1 MKTTAI
7 IAEFNP
13 FHNGHKYLLEQAR
26 QITDADRIVVIMSG
40 NYVQRGGP
48 AFLDKFTRTK
58 MALLNGADVVLE
70 LPFCYSMAKASH
82 FAHGAISI
90 LNSLGCIDYLCFG
103 CENKTLSFLESL
115 ADISLEEPPLYKNT
129 LQQNLRSGISFSHAK
144 ELAMMEYLR
153 SNQDQMADLQL
164 SDEDLS
170 KCLRSPNNILAIEY
184 LSSLKRLKSKMQPV
198 PVKRTDMGYHSLQPT
213 EHETISLASATAIR
227 KMILNNDISYQD
239 YIPNN
244 THSLLSEGYQQFFPI
259 VENDFSGII
268 GYRLNELIFENQNS
282 TDNYL
287 DVPDTMLNR
296 IKNHSDS
303 FMDVDSFIHTLN
315 SKSIT
320 SAYIR
325 RVIFQLMLKFT
336 QQDFDKLESLNEFP
350 YIRILGFNKKG
361 AGILKSIKNDQT
373 PIVTKLSTDI
383 AHLSP
388 FGAHLLKLSMEAD
401 AIYRMT
407 AMKKYK
413 QSIPNEHQM
422 GLILMKD

>member
-26 QITDADRIVVIMSG
+26 QITGADRIVVIMSG

-103 CENKTLSFLESL
+103 CENKTLSFLENL

-129 LQQNLRSGISFSHAK
+129 LQQNLRLGMSFSHAK

-153 SNQDQMADLQL
+153 SNQDQMTDLDL
-164 SDEDLS
+164 SGEDLS
-170 KCLRSPNNILAIEY
+170 KCLCSPNNILAVEY
-184 LSSLKRLKSKMQPV
+184 LSSLKRLKSKIQPV
-198 PVKRTDMGYHSLQPT
+198 PVKRTDKGYHSLMPT

-227 KMILNNDISYQD
+227 NMIQNNDMSYQN
-239 YIPNN
+239 YIPQN
-244 THSLLSEGYQQFFPI
+244 THSLLSDGYQQFFPI

-268 GYRLNELIFENQNS
+268 GYRLNELAYESQNS

-287 DVPDTMLNR
+287 DVPETMLNR
-296 IKNHSDS
+296 IRNHSDS
-303 FMDVDSFIHTLN
+303 FVDVDSFVHTLN

-325 RVIFQLMLKFT
+325 RVLFQLMLKFT
-336 QQDFDKLESLNEFP
+336 QQDFDKLETLNKFP

-361 AGILKSIKNDQT
+361 AGILKNIKNNQT

-383 AHLSP
+383 AYLSP
-388 FGAHLLKLSMEAD
+388 FGTHLLKRSMEAD

-407 AMKKYK
+407 AMKKFK
-413 QSIPNEHQM
+413 HQIPNEHQI
-422 GLILMKD
+422 GLIINKD